1 MKYYWLIFG
10 VLWIVFNFKT
20 ITYAQERLT
29 ELASLTNKKLLKF
42 SLITFKWAY
51 LSISALVP
59 PASFGFLG
67 GEIIKSIVIFSWI
80 LATFGVLKMLS
91 LSRKSLY
98 FQGLKEKQLAENIV
112 PPRSDDPQQIVL
124 LAISKNWVQ
133 VYYDTY
139 DAPDL
144 SDKEREE
151 NWINVE
157 KYMEYSKNDIV
168 VDDRVEKIEGLVC
181 AVMTIPLWESLQKL
195 SFKPNNNKITW
206 EKDLYDIYFEELD
219 KAKRKSNIE

>member
-10 VLWIVFNFKT
+10 VLWIVLNFRT
-20 ITYAQERLT
+20 INHVQE
-29 ELASLTNKKLLKF
+29 SLTALANLTDKNLFRYSLK
-42 SLITFKWAY
+42 IFKWAY

-67 GEIIKSIVIFSWI
+67 GGLIKSIVIFSWI
-80 LATFGVLKMLS
+80 LATFGALKILS

-98 FQGLKEKQLAENIV
+98 FQGLMEKQLAENIV
-112 PPRSDDPQQIVL
+112 PPKSDTPQQIVL

>member
-20 ITYAQERLT
+20 ITYAQERLA

-67 GEIIKSIVIFSWI
+67 GEIIRTIVIFSWI

-98 FQGLKEKQLAENIV
+98 FQGL
-112 PPRSDDPQQIVL
+112 
-124 LAISKNWVQ
+124 
-133 VYYDTY
+133 
-139 DAPDL
+139 
-144 SDKEREE
+144 
-151 NWINVE
+151 
-157 KYMEYSKNDIV
+157 
-168 VDDRVEKIEGLVC
+168 VC

-195 SFKPNNNKITW
+195 SFKPNNNKIIW
-206 EKDLYDIYFEELD
+206 KKDLYDIYFEELD

>member
-20 ITYAQERLT
+20 INHIQERLT
-29 ELASLTNKKLLKF
+29 DIANLADKKILKYSLK
-42 SLITFKWAY
+42 IFKWTY

-67 GEIIKSIVIFSWI
+67 GDIIKSFVIFSWI
-80 LATFGVLKMLS
+80 LASFGALKMLS
-91 LSRKSLY
+91 LSGKSLY
-98 FQGLKEKQLAENIV
+98 FQGLMEKQLAKNIT
-112 PPRSDDPQQIVL
+112 PPRSDDPQQIIL

-139 DAPDL
+139 DSPDL

-168 VDDRVEKIEGLVC
+168 VDDHVEKIQGLVC
-181 AVMTIPLWESLQKL
+181 AVMTIPLWNSLQEL
-195 SFKPNNNKITW
+195 SFKPKNNKITW
-206 EKDLYDIYFEELD
+206 KKELYEIYFEELD
-219 KAKRKSNIE
+219 KAKKKLEKE

>member
-10 VLWIVFNFKT
+10 VVCIVFNFKT

-51 LSISALVP
+51 LAISALVP

-91 LSRKSLY
+91 LSRKNLY

-112 PPRSDDPQQIVL
+112 PPRSDNPQQIVL

-133 VYYDTY
+133 VY
-139 DAPDL
+139 
-144 SDKEREE
+144 
-151 NWINVE
+151 
-157 KYMEYSKNDIV
+157 
-168 VDDRVEKIEGLVC
+168 EKIEGLVC

>member
-20 ITYAQERLT
+20 INHIQERLT
-29 ELASLTNKKLLKF
+29 DIANLADKKILKYSLK
-42 SLITFKWAY
+42 IFKWTY

-67 GEIIKSIVIFSWI
+67 GDIIKSIVIFSWI
-80 LATFGVLKMLS
+80 LASFGALKMLS
-91 LSRKSLY
+91 LSGKSLY
-98 FQGLKEKQLAENIV
+98 FQGLMEKQLAKNIT
-112 PPRSDDPQQIVL
+112 PPRSDDPQQIIL
-124 LAISKNWVQ
+124 LAFSKNWVQ

-151 NWINVE
+151 NWINV
-157 KYMEYSKNDIV
+157 KKFMEYSKNDIV
-168 VDDRVEKIEGLVC
+168 VDDRVEEIEGLVC

-206 EKDLYDIYFEELD
+206 RKDLYDIYFEELD
-219 KAKRKSNIE
+219 EAKRKSNIE